1 MSNYIYI
8 LQTREFINAKKKIYK
23 IGKSGQE
30 NLKRFISYPKGS
42 KLIMQVI
49 CSDCNIVEKNI
60 IKLFKEKY
68 TQKEDIGTEY
78 FEGDVNQMMD
88 DIYNECKKYKE
99 TNCED
104 VEMNEWTKDDV
115 VFGGKNYY
123 IKFCDNSDIYKILY
137 LTSDC
142 VKNGKIIRY
151 EEYDINNS
159 VSIVGIIRNLFFEEK
174 IKNGELYN
182 ITTLIDL
189 IDSERIRIKVD
200 GFNEKMNYYDI
211 DINFNY
217 KNIINFSNKMVE
229 KLDKIFYGDIILNDT
244 FILSFCKVEENS
256 LIFEH
261 VRYKFF
267 CRLNNK
273 EKVSN
278 DFEMIIS
285 TIKKNDNKRIGE
297 IFDNK
302 NNKLKLSKSALEK
315 LKLIEENKKI
325 HEKRY
330 KAIIKQL
337 KEIGK
342 NTTEKYFTPQLCNRY
357 GSVGLHM
364 FINDY
369 HNNIDGCQ
377 NLYKNVGDYMEK
389 KYSFEIRKVCMNDE
403 LYNKLYLNL

>member
-8 LQTREFINAKKKIYK
+8 LQTREFINAKNNIYK

-30 NLKRFISYPKGS
+30 NLKRFNSYPKGS

-60 IKLFKEKY
+60 IDLFKEKY
-68 TQKEDIGTEY
+68 TQKKDIGTEY
-78 FEGDVNQMMD
+78 FEGDMYQMMD
-88 DIYNECKKYKE
+88 DIYDECKKYKE
-99 TNCED
+99 TNSED

-123 IKFCDNSDIYKILY
+123 IKFCDNSDYYKILY

-151 EEYDINNS
+151 EEYVINNS
-159 VSIVGIIRNLFFEEK
+159 FSIFGIIRNLFFEEK
-174 IKNGELYN
+174 IKNDELYN

-189 IDSERIRIKVD
+189 IDSKRIRIKVD

-211 DINFNY
+211 DIHFNY

-256 LIFEH
+256 LIFQQ

-285 TIKKNDNKRIGE
+285 IIKKNDNKRIEE

-302 NNKLKLSKSALEK
+302 NNELKLSKSASEK
-315 LKLIEENKKI
+315 LKLNKENEKNHK
-325 HEKRY
+325 KRY
-330 KAIIKQL
+330 KVIIKQL
-337 KEIGK
+337 KKINAK
-342 NTTEKYFTPQLCNRY
+342 NTHQKYFTPQLCNRY
-357 GSVGLHM
+357 MSVGLHM

-377 NLYKNVGDYMEK
+377 NSYENVGDYMEK
-389 KYSFEIRKVCMNDE
+389 KYSNEIREVCRNDE
-403 LYNKLYLNL
+403 LYYKLGL